1 MRRILLLVC
10 AVGVLMNL
18 LTSNAATHSVDLDC
32 SDFGFQAAA
41 QSHRDVHSGDPDQL
55 DDDDDGTACEDEL
68 PCPCDIAAA
77 PPPDLTLAPPPQ
89 AAPRAPLVVAQSAQA
104 RVVRVID
111 GDTLEVRLVTRG
123 LVKVKLIGID
133 APARGTAKT
142 AVRCGGL
149 DATGRLKKLAFRNG
163 RGRSVMLQTDP
174 TQDREDRVDRLLA
187 YVDAAGVDFARTMLS
202 SGAALLHEVRLD
214 FLRASTYRKAQ
225 ASAKAAR
232 RGVWRRCGGTHTD
245 R

>member
-18 LTSNAATHSVDLDC
+18 LTSHAATHSVDLDC

-41 QSHRDVHSGDPDQL
+41 QNHRDVHSGDPDQL
-55 DDDDDGTACEDEL
+55 DDDDDGRACEDEL
-68 PCPCDIAAA
+68 PCPCDSATA
-77 PPPDLTLAPPPQ
+77 PPPDLALAPPPQ
-89 AAPRAPLVVAQSAQA
+89 AAPRAPLVVAQTAQA

-111 GDTLEVRLVTRG
+111 GDTLEVRLVTRE
-123 LVKVKLIGID
+123 LVEVKLIGID
-133 APARGTAKT
+133 APARRTAKA

-149 DATGRLKKLAFRNG
+149 AATG
-163 RGRSVMLQTDP
+163 
-174 TQDREDRVDRLLA
+174 
-187 YVDAAGVDFARTMLS
+187 
-202 SGAALLHEVRLD
+202 HEFKLD

-225 ASAKAAR
+225 ASAKVAR
-232 RGVWRRCGGTHTD
+232 RGVWRRCGGTRTD